1 MEVEIERI
9 WELLPTLNNTTK
21 AADEPI
27 SLELACNLYKK
38 EVEIFG
44 MQINVPEEDAQ
55 LACYE
60 LFAATQTFIGAFKS

>member
-9 WELLPTLNNTTK
+9 WELLPTLNNIGK

-27 SLELACNLYKK
+27 SLELACALYKK

-44 MQINVPEEDAQ
+44 MQINVPEEDA
-55 LACYE
+55 
-60 LFAATQTFIGAFKS
+60 

>member
-9 WELLPTLNNTTK
+9 WELLPTLNATLRSSE
-21 AADEPI
+21 EPI
-27 SLELACNLYKK
+27 RLELACNLFKK

-44 MQINVPEEDAQ
+44 MQINVPECDPQ

-60 LFAATQTFIGAFKS
+60 LFAAT